1 MSPSRSSE
9 KGFLD
14 HLSSPLT
21 LLPMGAGLSLV
32 IVAWALPVN
41 KVLFIFLGG
50 ASFLAGLAVLVMQW
64 LVFGE
69 DSKLSGQRQEFT
81 EALEAACHPGQRGQ
95 TQEARLA
102 ATPAP
107 VER

>member
-21 LLPMGAGLSLV
+21 LLPMAAGLSLV
-32 IVAWALPVN
+32 IVGWVLPVN
-41 KVLFIFLGG
+41 KVLFYFLGG
-50 ASFLAGLAVLVMQW
+50 ASFLAGLAILVMQW
-64 LVFGE
+64 LFFGE
-69 DSKLSGQRQEFT
+69 DSKLSGQRKEFT
-81 EALEAACHPGQRGQ
+81 EALEAACQPGQRGL

-102 ATPAP
+102 GTPAP
-107 VER
+107 VEK